1 VNLPDRQTLSRHWL
15 MQANLNAA
23 SALLDAAGEDE
34 LRAAQ
39 MHAWAQR
46 AGFADREP
54 LAARLIAA
62 AGGQLTPGARRQ
74 LAADWAA
81 HGSAR
86 PQPSPPAPTGARGM
100 TVVEARIRAGLREL
114 LRDAGGSRKDQA
126 LILGKGLRQFQ
137 RLQGEPGHVD
147 SARWPTL
154 EIDKLIKSVDAVADY
169 ERKLDDVLQRAR
181 SQLGVWQACARR
193 GEKPLVVL
201 DLDQTMLS
209 LTTDDQVSL
218 SELVSMPVGD
228 AERLAYSRALQ
239 AVTTGRYTTVRGM
252 VELVRELERRE
263 IPYVYVSANDQ
274 RSIGQKTN
282 FLRALGA
289 FGAHAL
295 APRSASRVSKH
306 TIYAELERSAGYSI
320 KAVFDD
326 TPKHLPSARSGNA
339 GDTRDFK
346 MPTLVAF

>member
-1 VNLPDRQTLSRHWL
+1 MSPPDPKMLSRHWL

-23 SALLDAAGEDE
+23 GALLDAAGEDE
-34 LRAAQ
+34 SRAAQ
-39 MHAWAQR
+39 MHAWAQG

-62 AGGQLTPGARRQ
+62 ARGQLAPGERRQ
-74 LAADWAA
+74 LAAEWAA
-81 HGSAR
+81 HRSAR
-86 PQPSPPAPTGARGM
+86 AQPSPPGPTDARGV
-100 TVVEARIRAGLREL
+100 TAVEARIRAGLREL

-126 LILGKGLRQFQ
+126 LILGQGLRQFR
-137 RLQGEPGHVD
+137 RLQGEPGRAD
-147 SARWPTL
+147 PARWPTL
-154 EIDKLIKSVDAVADY
+154 DLDKLIESADAVASY

-181 SQLGVWQACARR
+181 SQLGIWQACARR

-209 LTTDDQVSL
+209 LMTDDHVSL
-218 SELVSMPVGD
+218 SELVSMPVDD

-239 AVTTGRYTTVRGM
+239 AMTTGRYTTVRGM

-263 IPYVYVSANDQ
+263 IPYVYVSANGQ
-274 RSIGQKTN
+274 ASIGQKTN

-295 APRSASRVSKH
+295 APRSASRVDKH

-326 TPKHLPSARSGNA
+326 SPEHLPSARSGDA
-339 GDTRDFK
+339 DDARDFP